1 MEAASLKKRMGRMS
15 RDFHRRMDSDPRL
28 DGISAKLDGIE
39 SSLADIKRDF
49 LVMNV
54 PSVEEFNNKQE
65 KHEAVIKKTVR
76 KPSKK

>member
-15 RDFHRRMDSDPRL
+15 RDFHRRMDSDP
-28 DGISAKLDGIE
+28 KLDGIE